1 MPKVKI
7 GEEVH
12 EVDVNAIQ
20 LEEGQLIV
28 DRENPPDGLFTKKAV
43 DNMIQERLEKRSRN
57 ARKELADDPDFHQ
70 EILSRFNISLDN
82 NGKPLG
88 LKPDFDPDEW
98 KSRTAKELTKPL
110 NERIESLQA
119 KYNRAKQARIEDKI
133 LAATKG
139 VYDERFTKAGD
150 GGKVKPIVVNQFRE
164 MFDENDN
171 GVIALRD
178 GDGFAVDGSG
188 EPITPDKY
196 LTDDK
201 RFGDWM
207 IDRRQRSSGFQGGSP
222 SSGKR
227 FTREQLAKMSDA
239 EYEKNREAI
248 QQAQTEG
255 NIG

>member
-12 EVDVNAIQ
+12 EVDVSSIE
-20 LEEGQLIV
+20 LEEGQMIV
-28 DRENPPDGLFTKKAV
+28 DRDNPPSGLFTQKALDEKVKDISRKK
-43 DNMIQERLEKRSRN
+43 IEK
-57 ARKELADDPDFHQ
+57 AKQELADDSDFHKQ
-70 EILSRFNISLDN
+70 VLSKFNISLDES
-82 NGKPLG
+82 GRPMG

-98 KSRTAKELTKPL
+98 KSKAAKELTKPL
-110 NERIESLQA
+110 NERIESLQS
-119 KYNRAKQARIEDKI
+119 KYNRAKQAMIEDKI

-139 VYDERFTKAGD
+139 IYDERFTKPGD
-150 GGKVKPIVVNQFRE
+150 NGKVKPIVVNQFRD
-164 MFDENDN
+164 MFDENEN

-178 GDGFAVDGSG
+178 GEGFAVDGAG
-188 EPITPDKY
+188 DPITPEKY

-207 IDRRQRSSGFQGGSP
+207 VDRRQRGSGFQGGSP

-255 NIG
+255 MIG